1 MSNLVGLLL
10 AAVGIGLLIGL
21 ERGWRQRDEHAG
33 GRIAGIRTYAL
44 LALGGALS
52 GLLALKVSI
61 WFGLIC
67 VGGIIV
73 ALLLAH
79 RARLAEADDNVS
91 ATNVVVS
98 ILTVMLGLAMT
109 TGFLREAVVAGG
121 VMTLIL
127 SMREQLHGWLRTLS
141 AEDVRAVAVYGA
153 ITLVV
158 LPLLPDKNIGP
169 YAALNPRNLWL
180 VVVFV
185 TGLSFAGYWASKRVG
200 DAQGTI
206 IAAAIGATY
215 SSTAVT
221 AELSRRLRSSQE
233 DPLPLRAGIAAA
245 TAMMP
250 IRISILVAVLLP
262 GALLPFLAMVG
273 PAIAVALLF
282 AALLFWRAR
291 GGSSKAMPP
300 RRNPFD
306 IWPAIGFA
314 ALVGSIVIL
323 SRWTIDQYGGQGVSI
338 LIGLTGLYDV
348 DAAIVTA
355 SNLPKG
361 LLDTSS
367 LAALLALPVLVN
379 SALKAVLVPVLG
391 GVREGARAAIPLIA
405 SAILIAIGIALINRF
420 HFA

>member
-1 MSNLVGLLL
+1 LSNLVGLL

-52 GLLALKVSI
+52 GLLALNVSI
-61 WFGLIC
+61 WFGLIG
-67 VGGIIV
+67 VTGMVV
-73 ALLLAH
+73 AVLLAH

-98 ILTVMLGLAMT
+98 ILTILLGLAMA
-109 TGFLREAVVAGG
+109 TGFLREAIVAGG

-158 LPLLPDKNIGP
+158 LPLLPDKNMGP

-221 AELSRRLRSSQE
+221 AELSRRLRNGQE
-233 DPLPLRAGIAAA
+233 DSLPLRAGIAAA
-245 TAMMP
+245 TVMMP
-250 IRISILVAVLLP
+250 IRVSVLVAVLVP
-262 GALLPFLAMVG
+262 TALLPFLVMVG

-282 AALLFWRAR
+282 AALLYWRAR
-291 GGSSKAMPP
+291 GGAAGGVMA

-314 ALVGSIVIL
+314 ALVGVIVIL
-323 SRWTIDQYGGQGVSI
+323 SRWTIDQYGGRGVSF
-338 LIGLTGLYDV
+338 LIALTGLYDV

-355 SNLPKG
+355 VNLPKNA
-361 LLDTSS
+361 LDTSS
-367 LAALLALPVLVN
+367 LSALLALPVLMN
-379 SALKAVLVPVLG
+379 SALKAALVPVLG
-391 GVREGARAAIPLIA
+391 GLKEGARAAIPLIA
-405 SAILIAIGIALINRF
+405 SAILIAIGIALTNGF

>member
-1 MSNLVGLLL
+1 MSNLVGLL

-52 GLLALKVSI
+52 GLLALNVSI
-61 WFGLIC
+61 WFGLIG
-67 VGGIIV
+67 VTGMVV
-73 ALLLAH
+73 AVLLAH

-98 ILTVMLGLAMT
+98 ILTVLLGLAMT
-109 TGFLREAVVAGG
+109 TGFLREAIVAGG

-141 AEDVRAVAVYGA
+141 SEDVRAVAIYGA

-185 TGLSFAGYWASKRVG
+185 TGLSFAGYWAAKRVG

-221 AELSRRLRSSQE
+221 AELSRRLRSGQE

-250 IRISILVAVLLP
+250 IRVSVLVAVLLP
-262 GALLPFLAMVG
+262 SVMLPFLAMVG

-282 AALLFWRAR
+282 AVLLYWRAR
-291 GGSSKAMPP
+291 GGSSKAMTA

-306 IWPAIGFA
+306 IWPAVGFA
-314 ALVGSIVIL
+314 ALVGVIVIL
-323 SRWTIDQYGGQGVSI
+323 SRWTIDQYGGRGLSI

-367 LAALLALPVLVN
+367 LAALLALPILVN

-405 SAILIAIGIALINRF
+405 SAILIAIGIALTNGF

>member
-1 MSNLVGLLL
+1 
-10 AAVGIGLLIGL
+10 VGIGLLIGL

-52 GLLALKVSI
+52 GLLALNVSI
-61 WFGLIC
+61 WFGLIGI
-67 VGGIIV
+67 GGIIV

-98 ILTVMLGLAMT
+98 ILTVLLGLAMT
-109 TGFLREAVVAGG
+109 TGFLREAIVVGG

-141 AEDVRAVAVYGA
+141 AEDVRAVAIYGA

-185 TGLSFAGYWASKRVG
+185 TGLSFAGYWAAKRVG

-221 AELSRRLRSSQE
+221 AELSRRLRNGQE
-233 DPLPLRAGIAAA
+233 ESLPLRAGIAAA
-245 TAMMP
+245 TVMMP
-250 IRISILVAVLLP
+250 VRVSVLVAVLLP
-262 GALLPFLAMVG
+262 SALLPFLAMVG

-282 AALLFWRAR
+282 AALLYWRAR
-291 GGSSKAMPP
+291 GGSSKGITAH
-300 RRNPFD
+300 RNPFD
-306 IWPAIGFA
+306 LWPAIGFA
-314 ALVGSIVIL
+314 ALVGVIVIL
-323 SRWTIDQYGGQGVSI
+323 SRWTIDQYGGRGVSL

-355 SNLPKG
+355 VNLPKG

-379 SALKAVLVPVLG
+379 SVLKAVLVPVLG
-391 GVREGARAAIPLIA
+391 GFSAGLRAAIPLIA
-405 SAILIAIGIALINRF
+405 SAILIAIGIALTNGF

>member
-1 MSNLVGLLL
+1 MSNLVSLL

-52 GLLALKVSI
+52 GLLALNVSI

-109 TGFLREAVVAGG
+109 TGFLREAVVGGG

-158 LPLLPDKNIGP
+158 LPLLPDKNMGP

-221 AELSRRLRSSQE
+221 AELSRRLRNGQE
-233 DPLPLRAGIAAA
+233 DSLPLRAGIAAA

-250 IRISILVAVLLP
+250 IRVSVLVAVLVP
-262 GALLPFLAMVG
+262 TALLPFLTMVG

-282 AALLFWRAR
+282 AALLYWGAR
-291 GGSSKAMPP
+291 GAAAGGVMA

-314 ALVGSIVIL
+314 ALVGVIVIL
-323 SRWTIDQYGGQGVSI
+323 SRWTIDQYGGRGVSF
-338 LIGLTGLYDV
+338 LIALTGLYDV

-355 SNLPKG
+355 VNLPKNALG
-361 LLDTSS
+361 TSS
-367 LAALLALPVLVN
+367 LAALLALPVLMN
-379 SALKAVLVPVLG
+379 SALKAALVPVLG
-391 GVREGARAAIPLIA
+391 GVREGVRAAIPLIA
-405 SAILIAIGIALINRF
+405 SAILIAIGIALTNGF
-420 HFA
+420 HFD

>member
-1 MSNLVGLLL
+1 MSNLVSLL

-33 GRIAGIRTYAL
+33 GRIAGIRTFAL
-44 LALGGALS
+44 LALGGGLS
-52 GLLALKVSI
+52 GLLALNVSI
-61 WFGLIC
+61 WFGLIGI
-67 VGGIIV
+67 GGIIV

-98 ILTVMLGLAMT
+98 ILTVLLGLAMT

-141 AEDVRAVAVYGA
+141 AEDVRAVAIYGA

-158 LPLLPDKNIGP
+158 LPLLPDKNVGP

-262 GALLPFLAMVG
+262 GVLMPFLALVG

-282 AALLFWRAR
+282 AALLYWRAR
-291 GGSSKAMPP
+291 GGSSKAMTA

-314 ALVGSIVIL
+314 ALVGGIVIL
-323 SRWTIDQYGGQGVSI
+323 SRWIIDQYGGRGVSI

-379 SALKAVLVPVLG
+379 SALKVALVPVLG
-391 GVREGARAAIPLIA
+391 GFNTGARAAIPLFA
-405 SAILIAIGIALINRF
+405 SAILIAICIALFNGF
-420 HFA
+420 HFT

>member
-1 MSNLVGLLL
+1 MSNLVSLL

-44 LALGGALS
+44 LAMGGALS
-52 GLLALKVSI
+52 GLLALNVSI
-61 WFGLIC
+61 WFGLIG
-67 VGGIIV
+67 VTGMVV
-73 ALLLAH
+73 AVLLAH

-98 ILTVMLGLAMT
+98 ILTVLLGLAMT
-109 TGFLREAVVAGG
+109 TGFLREAIVGGG

-127 SMREQLHGWLRTLS
+127 AMREQLHGWLRTLS

-262 GALLPFLAMVG
+262 GVLLPFLAMVG

-282 AALLFWRAR
+282 AVLLYWRAR
-291 GGSSKAMPP
+291 GGSSKAMAA

-314 ALVGSIVIL
+314 ALVGVIVIL
-323 SRWTIDQYGGQGVSI
+323 SRWTIDQYGGRGVSI

-391 GVREGARAAIPLIA
+391 GVRDGARAAIPLIA
-405 SAILIAIGIALINRF
+405 SAILIAIGIALINGF

>member
-1 MSNLVGLLL
+1 M
-10 AAVGIGLLIGL
+10 
-21 ERGWRQRDEHAG
+21 
-33 GRIAGIRTYAL
+33 
-44 LALGGALS
+44 
-52 GLLALKVSI
+52 
-61 WFGLIC
+61 
-67 VGGIIV
+67 
-73 ALLLAH
+73 
-79 RARLAEADDNVS
+79 
-91 ATNVVVS
+91 
-98 ILTVMLGLAMT
+98 
-109 TGFLREAVVAGG
+109 
-121 VMTLIL
+121 MTLIL
-127 SMREQLHGWLRTLS
+127 AMREQLHGWLRTLS

-273 PAIAVALLF
+273 PAIAAALLF
-282 AALLFWRAR
+282 AALLYWRAR
-291 GGSSKAMPP
+291 GGSSQAMTA

-314 ALVGSIVIL
+314 ALVGAIVIL
-323 SRWTIDQYGGQGVSI
+323 SRWTIDQYGDRGVSI

-361 LLDTSS
+361 LLDTSA

-379 SALKAVLVPVLG
+379 SALKAALVPVLG
-391 GVREGARAAIPLIA
+391 GFKAGARAAIPLIA
-405 SAILIAIGIALINRF
+405 SAVLIAIGIALVNGF

>member
-1 MSNLVGLLL
+1 MSNLVGLL

-33 GRIAGIRTYAL
+33 GRIAGIRTDGL

-52 GLLALKVSI
+52 GLLALNVSI
-61 WFGLIC
+61 WFGLIGI
-67 VGGIIV
+67 GGIIV

-98 ILTVMLGLAMT
+98 ILTVLLGLAMT
-109 TGFLREAVVAGG
+109 TGFLREAIVVGG

-141 AEDVRAVAVYGA
+141 AEDVRAVAIYGA

-185 TGLSFAGYWASKRVG
+185 TGLSFAGYWAAKRVG

-221 AELSRRLRSSQE
+221 AELSRRLRNGQE
-233 DPLPLRAGIAAA
+233 ESLPLRAGIAAA
-245 TAMMP
+245 TVMMP
-250 IRISILVAVLLP
+250 VRVSVLVAVLLP
-262 GALLPFLAMVG
+262 SALLPFLAMVG

-282 AALLFWRAR
+282 AALLYWRAR
-291 GGSSKAMPP
+291 GGSSKGITAH
-300 RRNPFD
+300 RNPFD
-306 IWPAIGFA
+306 LWPAIGFA
-314 ALVGSIVIL
+314 ALVGVIVIL
-323 SRWTIDQYGGQGVSI
+323 SRWTIDQYGGRGVSL

-355 SNLPKG
+355 VNLPKG

-379 SALKAVLVPVLG
+379 SVLKAVLVPVLG
-391 GVREGARAAIPLIA
+391 GFSAGLRAAIPLIA
-405 SAILIAIGIALINRF
+405 SAILIAIGIALTNGF

>member
-1 MSNLVGLLL
+1 LSNLVSLL

-52 GLLALKVSI
+52 GLLALNVSI
-61 WFGLIC
+61 WFGLIGI
-67 VGGIIV
+67 GGIIV

-158 LPLLPDKNIGP
+158 LPLLPDKNMGP

-262 GALLPFLAMVG
+262 GVLLPFLAMVG

-282 AALLFWRAR
+282 AALLYWRAR
-291 GGSSKAMPP
+291 GGSSKAMTA

-314 ALVGSIVIL
+314 TLVGVIVIL

-355 SNLPKG
+355 RNLPKG

-391 GVREGARAAIPLIA
+391 GVRDGARAAIPLIA
-405 SAILIAIGIALINRF
+405 SAILIAIGIALINGF

>member
-1 MSNLVGLLL
+1 MSNLVSLL

-52 GLLALKVSI
+52 GLLALNVSI
-61 WFGLIC
+61 WFGLIGI
-67 VGGIIV
+67 GGIIV

-158 LPLLPDKNIGP
+158 LPLLPDKNMGP

-262 GALLPFLAMVG
+262 GVLLPFLAMVG

-282 AALLFWRAR
+282 AALLYWRAR
-291 GGSSKAMPP
+291 GGSSKAMTA

-314 ALVGSIVIL
+314 TLVGVIVIL

-355 SNLPKG
+355 RNLPKG

-391 GVREGARAAIPLIA
+391 GVRDGARAAIPLIA
-405 SAILIAIGIALINRF
+405 SAILIAIGIALINGF

>member
-1 MSNLVGLLL
+1 MSNLVGLL

-52 GLLALKVSI
+52 GLLALNLSI
-61 WFGLIC
+61 WFGLIGI
-67 VGGIIV
+67 GGIIV

-109 TGFLREAVVAGG
+109 TGFLREAIVAGG

-158 LPLLPDKNIGP
+158 LPLLPDKNMGP

-250 IRISILVAVLLP
+250 IRVSVLVAVLVP
-262 GALLPFLAMVG
+262 TALLPFLTMVG

-282 AALLFWRAR
+282 AALLYWRAR
-291 GGSSKAMPP
+291 GAAAGGVMA

-314 ALVGSIVIL
+314 ALVGVIVIL

-355 SNLPKG
+355 VNLPKNA
-361 LLDTSS
+361 LDTSS
-367 LAALLALPVLVN
+367 LAALLALPVLMN
-379 SALKAVLVPVLG
+379 SALKAALVPVLG
-391 GVREGARAAIPLIA
+391 GVREGVRAAIPLIA
-405 SAILIAIGIALINRF
+405 SAILIAIGIALTNGF
-420 HFA
+420 HFD

>member
-1 MSNLVGLLL
+1 MSNLVSLL

-52 GLLALKVSI
+52 GLLALNVSI
-61 WFGLIC
+61 WSGLIGI
-67 VGGIIV
+67 GGIIV

-98 ILTVMLGLAMT
+98 ILTVLLGLAMT
-109 TGFLREAVVAGG
+109 AGFLREAIVVGG

-141 AEDVRAVAVYGA
+141 AEDVRAVAIYGA

-185 TGLSFAGYWASKRVG
+185 TGLSFAGYWAAKRVG

-221 AELSRRLRSSQE
+221 AELSRRLRNEQE
-233 DPLPLRAGIAAA
+233 ESLPLRAGIAAA
-245 TAMMP
+245 TVMMP
-250 IRISILVAVLLP
+250 VRVSVLVAVLLP
-262 GALLPFLAMVG
+262 SALLPFLAMVG

-282 AALLFWRAR
+282 AALLYWRAR
-291 GGSSKAMPP
+291 GGSSKGITAH
-300 RRNPFD
+300 RNPFD
-306 IWPAIGFA
+306 LWPAIGFA
-314 ALVGSIVIL
+314 ALVGVIVIL
-323 SRWTIDQYGGQGVSI
+323 SRWTIDQYGGRGVSL

-355 SNLPKG
+355 VNLPKG

-379 SALKAVLVPVLG
+379 SVLKAVLVPVLG
-391 GVREGARAAIPLIA
+391 GFSAGLRAAIPLIA
-405 SAILIAIGIALINRF
+405 SAILIAIGIALVNGF

>member
-1 MSNLVGLLL
+1 MSNLVGLL

-52 GLLALKVSI
+52 GLLALNLSI
-61 WFGLIC
+61 WFGLIGI
-67 VGGIIV
+67 GGIIV

-158 LPLLPDKNIGP
+158 LPLLPDKNMGP

-250 IRISILVAVLLP
+250 IRVSVLVAVLVP
-262 GALLPFLAMVG
+262 TALLPFLTMVG

-282 AALLFWRAR
+282 AALLYWRAR
-291 GGSSKAMPP
+291 GAAAGGVMA

-314 ALVGSIVIL
+314 ALVGVIVIL

-355 SNLPKG
+355 VNLPKNA
-361 LLDTSS
+361 LDTSS
-367 LAALLALPVLVN
+367 LAALLALPVLMN
-379 SALKAVLVPVLG
+379 SALKAALVPVLG

-405 SAILIAIGIALINRF
+405 SAILIAIGIALTNGF
-420 HFA
+420 HFD

>member
-1 MSNLVGLLL
+1 MSNLVSLL

-52 GLLALKVSI
+52 GLLALNVSI

-158 LPLLPDKNIGP
+158 LPLLPDKNMGP

-262 GALLPFLAMVG
+262 GVLLPFLAMVG

-282 AALLFWRAR
+282 AVLLYWRAR
-291 GGSSKAMPP
+291 GGSSKAMTA

-314 ALVGSIVIL
+314 ALVGVIVIL

-405 SAILIAIGIALINRF
+405 SAILIAIGIALINGF

>member
-1 MSNLVGLLL
+1 MSNLVGLL

-52 GLLALKVSI
+52 GLLALNLSI
-61 WFGLIC
+61 WFGLIGI
-67 VGGIIV
+67 GGIIV

-109 TGFLREAVVAGG
+109 TGFLREAIVAGG

-233 DPLPLRAGIAAA
+233 DPLPLLAGIAAA

-262 GALLPFLAMVG
+262 GVLLPFLAMVG

-282 AALLFWRAR
+282 AVLLYWRAR
-291 GGSSKAMPP
+291 GGSSKAMTA

-314 ALVGSIVIL
+314 ALVGVIVIL
-323 SRWTIDQYGGQGVSI
+323 SRWTIDQYGGRGVSI

-391 GVREGARAAIPLIA
+391 GVRDGARAAIPLIA
-405 SAILIAIGIALINRF
+405 SAILIAIGIALINGF

>member
-1 MSNLVGLLL
+1 MSNLVSLL

-52 GLLALKVSI
+52 GLLALNVSI
-61 WFGLIC
+61 WFGLIGI
-67 VGGIIV
+67 GGIIV

-98 ILTVMLGLAMT
+98 ILTVLLGLAMT
-109 TGFLREAVVAGG
+109 TGFLREAIVVGG

-141 AEDVRAVAVYGA
+141 AEDVRAVAIYGA

-185 TGLSFAGYWASKRVG
+185 TGLSFAGYWAAKRVG

-221 AELSRRLRSSQE
+221 AELSRRLRNGQE
-233 DPLPLRAGIAAA
+233 ESLPLRAGIAAA
-245 TAMMP
+245 TVMMP
-250 IRISILVAVLLP
+250 VRVSVLVAVLLP
-262 GALLPFLAMVG
+262 SALLPFLAMVG

-282 AALLFWRAR
+282 AALLYWRAR
-291 GGSSKAMPP
+291 GGPSKGITAH
-300 RRNPFD
+300 RNPFD
-306 IWPAIGFA
+306 LWPAIGFA
-314 ALVGSIVIL
+314 ALVGVIVIL
-323 SRWTIDQYGGQGVSI
+323 SRWTIDHYGGRGVSL

-355 SNLPKG
+355 VNLPKG

-379 SALKAVLVPVLG
+379 SVLKAVLVPVLG
-391 GVREGARAAIPLIA
+391 GFSAGLRAAIPLIA
-405 SAILIAIGIALINRF
+405 SAILIAIGIALTNGF

>member
-1 MSNLVGLLL
+1 MSNLVSLL

-33 GRIAGIRTYAL
+33 GRIAGIRTFAL

-52 GLLALKVSI
+52 GLLALNVSI
-61 WFGLIC
+61 WFGLIGI
-67 VGGIIV
+67 GGIIV

-79 RARLAEADDNVS
+79 RARLAEPDDNIS
-91 ATNVVVS
+91 ATNIVVS
-98 ILTVMLGLAMT
+98 ILTLLLGLAMT
-109 TGFLREAVVAGG
+109 TGFLREAIVAGG
-121 VMTLIL
+121 MMTLIL
-127 SMREQLHGWLRTLS
+127 AMREQLHGWLRTLS

-282 AALLFWRAR
+282 AALLYWRAR
-291 GGSSKAMPP
+291 GGSSEAMTA

-314 ALVGSIVIL
+314 ALVGAIVIL
-323 SRWTIDQYGGQGVSI
+323 SRWTIDQYGGRGVSI

-379 SALKAVLVPVLG
+379 SALKAALVPVLG
-391 GVREGARAAIPLIA
+391 GFRAGARAAIPLIA
-405 SAILIAIGIALINRF
+405 SAVLIAIGIALVNGF

>member
-1 MSNLVGLLL
+1 MSNLVSLL

-52 GLLALKVSI
+52 GLLALNVSI
-61 WFGLIC
+61 WFGLIGI
-67 VGGIIV
+67 GGIIV

-262 GALLPFLAMVG
+262 GVLLPFLAMVG

-282 AALLFWRAR
+282 AALLYWRAR
-291 GGSSKAMPP
+291 GGSSKAMTA

-314 ALVGSIVIL
+314 TLVGVIVIL

-355 SNLPKG
+355 RNLPKG

-391 GVREGARAAIPLIA
+391 GVRDGARAAIPLIA
-405 SAILIAIGIALINRF
+405 SAILIAIGIALINGF

>member
-1 MSNLVGLLL
+1 LSNLVGLL

-52 GLLALKVSI
+52 GLLALNVSI
-61 WFGLIC
+61 WFGLIG
-67 VGGIIV
+67 VTGMVV
-73 ALLLAH
+73 AVLLAH

-98 ILTVMLGLAMT
+98 ILTVLLGLAMT
-109 TGFLREAVVAGG
+109 TGFLREAIVAGG

-141 AEDVRAVAVYGA
+141 AEDVRAVAIYGA

-185 TGLSFAGYWASKRVG
+185 TGLSFAGYWAAKRVG

-221 AELSRRLRSSQE
+221 AELSRRLRSGQE

-250 IRISILVAVLLP
+250 IRVSVLVAVLLP
-262 GALLPFLAMVG
+262 SVMLPFLAMVG

-282 AALLFWRAR
+282 AVLLYWRAR
-291 GGSSKAMPP
+291 GGSSKAMTA

-306 IWPAIGFA
+306 IWPAVGFA
-314 ALVGSIVIL
+314 ALVGVIVIL
-323 SRWTIDQYGGQGVSI
+323 SRWTIDQYGGRGLSI

-367 LAALLALPVLVN
+367 LAALLALPILVN

-405 SAILIAIGIALINRF
+405 SAILIAIGIALTNGF

>member
-1 MSNLVGLLL
+1 MSNLVSLL

-52 GLLALKVSI
+52 GLLALNVSI
-61 WFGLIC
+61 WFGLIGI
-67 VGGIIV
+67 GGIIV

-109 TGFLREAVVAGG
+109 TGFLREAIVAGG

-127 SMREQLHGWLRTLS
+127 SMREQLHSWLRTLS
-141 AEDVRAVAVYGA
+141 AEDVRAVAIYGA

-262 GALLPFLAMVG
+262 GVLLPFLAMVG

-282 AALLFWRAR
+282 AALLYWRAR
-291 GGSSKAMPP
+291 GGSSKAMTA

-314 ALVGSIVIL
+314 TLVGVIVIL

-405 SAILIAIGIALINRF
+405 SAILIAIGIALINGF

>member
-1 MSNLVGLLL
+1 MSNLVGLL

-52 GLLALKVSI
+52 GLLALNLSI
-61 WFGLIC
+61 WFGLIGI
-67 VGGIIV
+67 GGIIV

-109 TGFLREAVVAGG
+109 TGFLREAIVAGG

-158 LPLLPDKNIGP
+158 LPLLPDKNMGP

-250 IRISILVAVLLP
+250 IRVSVLVAVLVP
-262 GALLPFLAMVG
+262 TALLPFLTMVG

-282 AALLFWRAR
+282 AALLYWRAR
-291 GGSSKAMPP
+291 GAAAGGVMA

-314 ALVGSIVIL
+314 ALVGVIVIL

-355 SNLPKG
+355 VNLPKNA
-361 LLDTSS
+361 LDTSS
-367 LAALLALPVLVN
+367 LAALLALPVLMN
-379 SALKAVLVPVLG
+379 SALKAALVPVLG
-391 GVREGARAAIPLIA
+391 GVREGVRAAIPLIA
-405 SAILIAIGIALINRF
+405 SAILIAIGIALINGF
-420 HFA
+420 HFD

>member
-1 MSNLVGLLL
+1 
-10 AAVGIGLLIGL
+10 VGIGLLIGL

-52 GLLALKVSI
+52 GLLALNVSI
-61 WFGLIC
+61 WFGLIG
-67 VGGIIV
+67 VTGMVV
-73 ALLLAH
+73 AVLLAH

-98 ILTVMLGLAMT
+98 ILTVLLGLAMT
-109 TGFLREAVVAGG
+109 TGFLREAIVAGG

-141 AEDVRAVAVYGA
+141 SEDVRAVAIYGA

-185 TGLSFAGYWASKRVG
+185 TGLSFAGYWAAKRVG

-221 AELSRRLRSSQE
+221 AELSRRLRSGQE

-250 IRISILVAVLLP
+250 IRVSVLVAVLLP
-262 GALLPFLAMVG
+262 SVMLPFLAMVG

-282 AALLFWRAR
+282 AVLLYWRAR
-291 GGSSKAMPP
+291 GGSSKAMTA

-306 IWPAIGFA
+306 IWPAVGFA
-314 ALVGSIVIL
+314 ALVGVIVIL
-323 SRWTIDQYGGQGVSI
+323 SRWTIDQYGGRGLSI

-367 LAALLALPVLVN
+367 LAALLALPILVN

-405 SAILIAIGIALINRF
+405 SAILIAIGIALTNGF

>member
-1 MSNLVGLLL
+1 MSNLVGLL

-52 GLLALKVSI
+52 GLLALNVSI

-67 VGGIIV
+67 IGGIIV

-98 ILTVMLGLAMT
+98 ILTVMLGLAMM
-109 TGFLREAVVAGG
+109 TGFLREAIVAGG
-121 VMTLIL
+121 MMTLIL
-127 SMREQLHGWLRTLS
+127 AMREQLHGWLRTLS

-262 GALLPFLAMVG
+262 GVLLPFLAMVG

-282 AALLFWRAR
+282 AVLLYWRAR
-291 GGSSKAMPP
+291 GGSSKAMTA

-314 ALVGSIVIL
+314 ALVGVIVIL
-323 SRWTIDQYGGQGVSI
+323 SRWTIDQYGGRGVSI

-355 SNLPKG
+355 SNLPTG
-361 LLDTSS
+361 LLDRSS

-391 GVREGARAAIPLIA
+391 GVRDGARAAIPLIA
-405 SAILIAIGIALINRF
+405 SAILIAIGIALINGF

>member
-1 MSNLVGLLL
+1 M
-10 AAVGIGLLIGL
+10 
-21 ERGWRQRDEHAG
+21 
-33 GRIAGIRTYAL
+33 
-44 LALGGALS
+44 
-52 GLLALKVSI
+52 
-61 WFGLIC
+61 
-67 VGGIIV
+67 
-73 ALLLAH
+73 
-79 RARLAEADDNVS
+79 
-91 ATNVVVS
+91 
-98 ILTVMLGLAMT
+98 
-109 TGFLREAVVAGG
+109 
-121 VMTLIL
+121 MTLIL
-127 SMREQLHGWLRTLS
+127 AMREQLHGWLRTLS

-221 AELSRRLRSSQE
+221 AELSRRLRNGQE
-233 DPLPLRAGIAAA
+233 NPLPLRAGIAAA

-262 GALLPFLAMVG
+262 GVLLPFLAMVG

-282 AALLFWRAR
+282 AALLYWRAR
-291 GGSSKAMPP
+291 GGSSKAMTA

-314 ALVGSIVIL
+314 ALVGAIVIL
-323 SRWTIDQYGGQGVSI
+323 SRWTIDQYGGRGVSI

-379 SALKAVLVPVLG
+379 SALKAALVPVLG
-391 GVREGARAAIPLIA
+391 GFKAGARAAIPLIA
-405 SAILIAIGIALINRF
+405 SAVLIAIGIALVNGF

>member
-1 MSNLVGLLL
+1 MSNLVGLL

-52 GLLALKVSI
+52 GLLALNVSI
-61 WFGLIC
+61 WFGLIG
-67 VGGIIV
+67 VTGMVV
-73 ALLLAH
+73 AVLLAH

-98 ILTVMLGLAMT
+98 ILTILLGLAMA
-109 TGFLREAVVAGG
+109 TGFLREAIVAGG

-158 LPLLPDKNIGP
+158 LPLLPDKNMGP

-221 AELSRRLRSSQE
+221 AELSRRLRNGQE
-233 DPLPLRAGIAAA
+233 DSLPLRAGIAAA
-245 TAMMP
+245 TVMMP
-250 IRISILVAVLLP
+250 IRVSVLVAVLVP
-262 GALLPFLAMVG
+262 TALLPFLVMVG

-282 AALLFWRAR
+282 AALLYWRAR
-291 GGSSKAMPP
+291 GGAAGGVMA

-314 ALVGSIVIL
+314 ALVGVIVIL
-323 SRWTIDQYGGQGVSI
+323 SRWTIDQYGGRGVSF
-338 LIGLTGLYDV
+338 LIALTGLYDV

-355 SNLPKG
+355 VNLPKNA
-361 LLDTSS
+361 LDTSS
-367 LAALLALPVLVN
+367 LSALLALPVLMN
-379 SALKAVLVPVLG
+379 SALKAALVPVLG
-391 GVREGARAAIPLIA
+391 GLKEGARAAIPLIA
-405 SAILIAIGIALINRF
+405 SAILIAIGIALTNGF

>member
-1 MSNLVGLLL
+1 MSNLASLL
-10 AAVGIGLLIGL
+10 AAVVIGLLIGL

-33 GRIAGIRTYAL
+33 GRIAGIRTFAL

-52 GLLALKVSI
+52 GLLALNVSI
-61 WFGLIC
+61 WFGLIGI
-67 VGGIIV
+67 GGIIV

-79 RARLAEADDNVS
+79 RARLAEPDDNVS

-98 ILTVMLGLAMT
+98 ILTVLLGLAMT
-109 TGFLREAVVAGG
+109 TGFFREAIVAGG
-121 VMTLIL
+121 VMTLVL
-127 SMREQLHGWLRTLS
+127 AMREQLHGWLRTLS
-141 AEDVRAVAVYGA
+141 ADDVRAVAVYGA
-153 ITLVV
+153 ITLVI

-273 PAIAVALLF
+273 PAIAIALLF
-282 AALLFWRAR
+282 AALLYWRAR
-291 GGSSKAMPP
+291 GGSGKAMTA

-314 ALVGSIVIL
+314 ALVGAIVIL
-323 SRWTIDQYGGQGVSI
+323 SRWTIDQYGGRGVSI

-355 SNLPKG
+355 GNLPKG

-367 LAALLALPVLVN
+367 LAGLLALPVLVN
-379 SALKAVLVPVLG
+379 SILKAALVPVLG
-391 GVREGARAAIPLIA
+391 GFKAGARAAIPLII
-405 SAILIAIGIALINRF
+405 SAILIATGIAIANGF

>member
-1 MSNLVGLLL
+1 MSNLVGLL

-52 GLLALKVSI
+52 GLLALNVSI
-61 WFGLIC
+61 WFGLIGI
-67 VGGIIV
+67 GGIIV

-98 ILTVMLGLAMT
+98 ILTVLLGLAMT
-109 TGFLREAVVAGG
+109 TGFLREAIVVGG

-141 AEDVRAVAVYGA
+141 AEDVRAVAIYGA

-185 TGLSFAGYWASKRVG
+185 TGLSFAGYWAAKRVG

-221 AELSRRLRSSQE
+221 AELSRRLRNGQE
-233 DPLPLRAGIAAA
+233 ESLPLRAGIAAA
-245 TAMMP
+245 TVMMP
-250 IRISILVAVLLP
+250 VRVSVLVAVLLP
-262 GALLPFLAMVG
+262 SALLPFLAMVG

-282 AALLFWRAR
+282 AALLYWRAR
-291 GGSSKAMPP
+291 GGSSKGITAH
-300 RRNPFD
+300 RNPFD
-306 IWPAIGFA
+306 LWPAIGFA
-314 ALVGSIVIL
+314 ALVGVIVIL
-323 SRWTIDQYGGQGVSI
+323 SRWTIDQYGGRGVSL

-355 SNLPKG
+355 VNLPKG

-379 SALKAVLVPVLG
+379 SVLKAVLVPVLG
-391 GVREGARAAIPLIA
+391 GFSAGLRAAIPLIA
-405 SAILIAIGIALINRF
+405 SAILIAIGIALTNGF

>member
-1 MSNLVGLLL
+1 LSNLVGLL

-52 GLLALKVSI
+52 GLLALNVSI
-61 WFGLIC
+61 WFGLIG
-67 VGGIIV
+67 VTGMVV
-73 ALLLAH
+73 AVLLAH

-98 ILTVMLGLAMT
+98 ILTVLLGLAMT
-109 TGFLREAVVAGG
+109 TGFLREAIVAGG

-127 SMREQLHGWLRTLS
+127 AMREQLHGWLRTLS
-141 AEDVRAVAVYGA
+141 AEDVRAVAIYGA

-185 TGLSFAGYWASKRVG
+185 TGLSFAGYWAAKRVG

-221 AELSRRLRSSQE
+221 AELSRRLRSGQE

-250 IRISILVAVLLP
+250 IRVSVLVAVLLP
-262 GALLPFLAMVG
+262 SVMLPFLAMVG
-273 PAIAVALLF
+273 PAISVALLF
-282 AALLFWRAR
+282 AVLLYWRAR
-291 GGSSKAMPP
+291 GGSSKAMTA

-306 IWPAIGFA
+306 IWPAVGFA
-314 ALVGSIVIL
+314 ALVGVIVIL
-323 SRWTIDQYGGQGVSI
+323 SRWTIDQYGGRGLSI

-367 LAALLALPVLVN
+367 LAALLALPILVN

-405 SAILIAIGIALINRF
+405 SAILIAIGIALTNGF

>member
-1 MSNLVGLLL
+1 MSNLVGLL

-52 GLLALKVSI
+52 GLLALNVSI
-61 WFGLIC
+61 WFGLIG
-67 VGGIIV
+67 VTGMVV
-73 ALLLAH
+73 AVLLAH

-98 ILTVMLGLAMT
+98 ILTVLLGLAMT
-109 TGFLREAVVAGG
+109 TGFLREAIVAGG

-127 SMREQLHGWLRTLS
+127 AMREQLHGWLRTLS
-141 AEDVRAVAVYGA
+141 AEDVRAVAIYGA

-185 TGLSFAGYWASKRVG
+185 TGLSFAGYWAAKRVG

-221 AELSRRLRSSQE
+221 AELSRRLRSGQE

-250 IRISILVAVLLP
+250 IRVSVLVAVLLP
-262 GALLPFLAMVG
+262 SVMLPFLAMVG
-273 PAIAVALLF
+273 PAISVALLF
-282 AALLFWRAR
+282 AVLLYWRAR
-291 GGSSKAMPP
+291 GGSSKAMTA

-306 IWPAIGFA
+306 IWPAVGFA
-314 ALVGSIVIL
+314 ALVGVIVIL
-323 SRWTIDQYGGQGVSI
+323 SRWTIDQYGGRGLSI

-367 LAALLALPVLVN
+367 LAALLALPILVN

-405 SAILIAIGIALINRF
+405 SAILIAIGIALTNGF

>member
-1 MSNLVGLLL
+1 MSNLVSLL

-52 GLLALKVSI
+52 GLLALNVSV
-61 WFGLIC
+61 WFGLIG
-67 VGGIIV
+67 VASMML

-91 ATNVVVS
+91 ATGVVVS
-98 ILTVMLGLAMT
+98 IMTVLLGLAMS
-109 TGFLREAVVAGG
+109 TGFLREAIVAGG
-121 VMTLIL
+121 MMTLIL
-127 SMREQLHGWLRTLS
+127 AMREQLHGWLRTLS
-141 AEDVRAVAVYGA
+141 AEDVRAVAIYGA

-158 LPLLPDKNIGP
+158 LPLLPNTAIGP

-180 VVVFV
+180 IVVFV
-185 TGLSFAGYWASKRVG
+185 TGLSFAGYWAAKRVG
-200 DAQGTI
+200 DAKGTI

-221 AELSRRLRSSQE
+221 AELSRRLRSGQE

-245 TAMMP
+245 TALMP
-250 IRISILVAVLLP
+250 IRVSILVAVLLP
-262 GALLPFLAMVG
+262 NLLLSFLTMMG

-282 AALLFWRAR
+282 ALLLYVRAR
-291 GGSSKAMPP
+291 GSSGKGMAM

-306 IWPAIGFA
+306 LWPAIGFA
-314 ALVGSIVIL
+314 VLVGAIILL
-323 SRWTIDQYGGQGVSI
+323 SRWTIDQFGGRGVSI

-348 DAAIVTA
+348 DAAIVTV
-355 SNLPKG
+355 SHVPKG
-361 LLDTSS
+361 LLDATTQS
-367 LAALLALPVLVN
+367 ALLALPVLVN
-379 SALKAVLVPVLG
+379 SVLKASLVPVLG
-391 GVREGARAAIPLIA
+391 GFRAGVRAAIPLIA
-405 SAILIAIGIALINRF
+405 SAILMAIGIAIANGF

>member
-1 MSNLVGLLL
+1 MSNLVGLL

-52 GLLALKVSI
+52 GLLALNVSI
-61 WFGLIC
+61 WFGLIGI
-67 VGGIIV
+67 GGIIV

-98 ILTVMLGLAMT
+98 ILTVLLGLAMT
-109 TGFLREAVVAGG
+109 TGFLREAIVAGG

-141 AEDVRAVAVYGA
+141 AEDVRAVAIYGA

-185 TGLSFAGYWASKRVG
+185 TGLSFAGYWAAKRVG

-221 AELSRRLRSSQE
+221 AELSRRLRNEQE
-233 DPLPLRAGIAAA
+233 ESLPLRAGIAAA
-245 TAMMP
+245 TVMMP
-250 IRISILVAVLLP
+250 VRVSVLVAVLLP
-262 GALLPFLAMVG
+262 SALLPFLAMVG

-282 AALLFWRAR
+282 AALLYWRAR
-291 GGSSKAMPP
+291 GGSSKGITAH
-300 RRNPFD
+300 RNPFD
-306 IWPAIGFA
+306 LWPAIGFA
-314 ALVGSIVIL
+314 ALVGVIVIL
-323 SRWTIDQYGGQGVSI
+323 SRWTIDQYGGRGVSL

-355 SNLPKG
+355 VNLPKG

-379 SALKAVLVPVLG
+379 SVLKAVLVPVLG
-391 GVREGARAAIPLIA
+391 GFSAGLRAAIPLIA
-405 SAILIAIGIALINRF
+405 SAILIAIGIALTNGF

>member
-1 MSNLVGLLL
+1 MSNLVSLL

-33 GRIAGIRTYAL
+33 GRIAGIRTFAL

-52 GLLALKVSI
+52 GLLALNVSI
-61 WFGLIC
+61 WFGLIGI
-67 VGGIIV
+67 GGIIV

-79 RARLAEADDNVS
+79 RARLAEPDDNVS

-98 ILTVMLGLAMT
+98 ILTVLLGLAMT
-109 TGFLREAVVAGG
+109 TGFFREAIVAGG
-121 VMTLIL
+121 VMTLVL
-127 SMREQLHGWLRTLS
+127 AMREQLHGWLRTLS
-141 AEDVRAVAVYGA
+141 ADDVRAVAVYGA
-153 ITLVV
+153 ITLVI

-273 PAIAVALLF
+273 PAIAIALLF
-282 AALLFWRAR
+282 AALLYWRAR
-291 GGSSKAMPP
+291 GGSGRAMTAQ
-300 RRNPFD
+300 RNPFD
-306 IWPAIGFA
+306 VWPAIGFA
-314 ALVGSIVIL
+314 ALVGAIVIL
-323 SRWTIDQYGGQGVSI
+323 SRWTIDQYGGRGVSI

-355 SNLPKG
+355 GNLPQG
-361 LLDTSS
+361 MLDTSS
-367 LAALLALPVLVN
+367 LAGLLALPVLVN
-379 SALKAVLVPVLG
+379 SILKAALVPVLG
-391 GVREGARAAIPLIA
+391 GFKAGARAAIPLII
-405 SAILIAIGIALINRF
+405 SAILIATGIAIANGF